1 MSDRSLQVQD
11 TTRPPVRKAVQ
22 RLRWFHRSF
31 HDQVG
36 QCARSTGVVFS
47 IDDKRLT
54 AGFIEWPRAFD
65 AQKPDSPG
73 SRRAYVGYA
82 VGLMLRTMIRHNPLT
97 ATQLPDGFDADDPA
111 YFWPEGYVYVTFCL
125 NIRAAVLEQDFHE
138 DQRLAPGLTDLR
150 SWWSFRENIKDDSSL
165 AIAFLDLFAGE
176 VPNWTM
182 SAVFQSTQVLDAI
195 GKTRPDRIE
204 TKTSSG

>member
-11 TTRPPVRKAVQ
+11 SVGTPVRKAVQ

-31 HDQVG
+31 HEQVA
-36 QCARSTGVVFS
+36 QCARSTGVAFT

-54 AGFIEWPRAFD
+54 AGFIEWLRAFD
-65 AQKPDSPG
+65 AQKPDSPD
-73 SRRAYVGYA
+73 SRRAYVGFA
-82 VGLMLRTMIRHNPLT
+82 AGLMLRTMIRHNPLT
-97 ATQLPDGFDADDPA
+97 ATRMPSEFDATDPA

-138 DQRLAPGLTDLR
+138 DQRLAPELTDLR

-182 SAVFQSTQVLDAI
+182 SAVFQSTQVRDVLAQARTESI
-195 GKTRPDRIE
+195 EHKT
-204 TKTSSG
+204 

>member
-1 MSDRSLQVQD
+1 M
-11 TTRPPVRKAVQ
+11 
-22 RLRWFHRSF
+22 
-31 HDQVG
+31 
-36 QCARSTGVVFS
+36 
-47 IDDKRLT
+47 
-54 AGFIEWPRAFD
+54 
-65 AQKPDSPG
+65 
-73 SRRAYVGYA
+73 
-82 VGLMLRTMIRHNPLT
+82 
-97 ATQLPDGFDADDPA
+97 
-111 YFWPEGYVYVTFCL
+111 TFCL